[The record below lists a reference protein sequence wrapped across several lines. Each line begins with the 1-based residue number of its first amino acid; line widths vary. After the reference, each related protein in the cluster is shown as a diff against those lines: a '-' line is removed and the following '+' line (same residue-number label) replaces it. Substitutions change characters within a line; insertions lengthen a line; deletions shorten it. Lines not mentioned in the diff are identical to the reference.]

1 MEEMTVDELLEVGGE
16 IVATARPQQKVEE
29 EVIDFSK
36 PREVIKKTIEDI
48 LAEEEYSIDVNPQ
61 SVAGATLKCINM
73 VGEEKGKQFKTQ
85 MEFKFMLGKRA
96 QTLAALIEVEGKKW
110 GLEIP
115 SIKTFDRSA
124 GVAGY
129 YAAKRLKDAIDQKA
143 IDEALLIVPIGSK
156 GAKFESILQ
165 NNAKIHK
172 VELDNEVGE
181 ELIKN
186 ALKYPTKWGY
196 EIAKRIFGD
205 IGEYVPPAIEETPLD
220 ED

>member
-1 MEEMTVDELLEVGGE
+1 
-16 IVATARPQQKVEE
+16 
-29 EVIDFSK
+29 
-36 PREVIKKTIEDI
+36 
-48 LAEEEYSIDVNPQ
+48 
-61 SVAGATLKCINM
+61 
-73 VGEEKGKQFKTQ
+73 
-85 MEFKFMLGKRA
+85 
-96 QTLAALIEVEGKKW
+96 VEGKKW